1 MGWIMN
7 IYIVNPGDTVSSIA
21 AVTGAAGR
29 GTRLYQSDR
38 LSLFAGAGAGAF
50 AAASGRGDP
59 QMPTGERPSWEV
71 MRIPFIDEAT
81 LAETLNYL
89 TSIYVFSYGF
99 RADGTLVAPQID
111 DTRMIQRALD
121 RGVRPILTLTLL
133 IRKAGLTIC

>member
-21 AVTGAAGR
+21 EVTGAAEEE
-29 GTRLYQSDR
+29 LVYINQIAYPY
-38 LSLFAGAGAGAF
+38 LLAAGAGAF
-50 AAASGRGDP
+50 AAASGRGCADAD
-59 QMPTGERPSWEV
+59 GRAAV
-71 MRIPFIDEAT
+71 MAGYAYPFIDEAT

-121 RGVRPILTLTLL
+121 RGWSGRS
-133 IRKAGLTIC
+133 